1 MAGEEGTSAVISFC
15 PQKTE
20 DLGDK
25 VGDGKTGARVMSL
38 DSCPGSSYYTYLA
51 LTNDILKA

>member
-25 VGDGKTGARVMSL
+25 VGDGKTGARVLSL
-38 DSCPGSSYYTYLA
+38 DSSRL
-51 LTNDILKA
+51 ILLHIFGT